1 MSRLRLLLSF
11 AALLCAVIVVPAQAQ
26 REKFTPEELA
36 IIKQKFPE
44 AKRTV
49 TGLRYVITKEGEGEP
64 AAAGDVVSVLYRGML
79 MDGRVFNEALD
90 PAHPF
95 SFRLGRGNV
104 VEGWDQ
110 GLKLMKP
117 GSKMTLIIPFELAY
131 GTKGNPPAVPR
142 EASLIFEIEMLKIEY
157 APKPPAPPPEPP
169 KRKKVLGVF

>member
-11 AALLCAVIVVPAQAQ
+11 AALLCAVIAVPAHAQ

-44 AKRTV
+44 AKKTI
-49 TGLRYVITKEGEGEP
+49 TGLRYIIQKEGEGEP
-64 AAAGDVVSVLYRGML
+64 AASGDMVSVLYRGML
-79 MDGRVFNEALD
+79 MDGRVFNECVDA
-90 PAHPF
+90 AHPF
-95 SFRLGRGNV
+95 TFRLGRGNV

-110 GLKLMKP
+110 GLKIMKE
-117 GSKMTLIIPFELAY
+117 GSKIILIIPYELAY

-142 EASLIFEIEMLKIEY
+142 EASLIFEVEMLKIEH
-157 APKPPAPPPEPP
+157 APKPPAPPREAP